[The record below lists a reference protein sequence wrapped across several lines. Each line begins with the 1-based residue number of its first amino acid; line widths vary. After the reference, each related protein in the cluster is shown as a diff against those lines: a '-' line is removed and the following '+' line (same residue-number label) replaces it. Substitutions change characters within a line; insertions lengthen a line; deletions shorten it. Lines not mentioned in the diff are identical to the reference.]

1 MKETVQDI
9 EIREEERNEE
19 TICWALMELQSLAE

>member
-19 TICWALMELQSLAE
+19 TICWALLELQSLAK

>member
-19 TICWALMELQSLAE
+19 TICWALLELQSLAE

>member
-9 EIREEERNEE
+9 EIRKEERNEE
-19 TICWALMELQSLAE
+19 TICWALLELQSLAE